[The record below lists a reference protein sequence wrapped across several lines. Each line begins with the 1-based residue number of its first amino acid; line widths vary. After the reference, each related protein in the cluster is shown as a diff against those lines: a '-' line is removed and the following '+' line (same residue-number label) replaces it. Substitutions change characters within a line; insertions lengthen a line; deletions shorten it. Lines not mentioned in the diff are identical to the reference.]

1 MKKKILIYSLASL
14 ALIGLASC
22 NDDNK
27 EEAIVPG
34 TISNLRAEAR
44 EGAVILRWDVPADS
58 SYFYLKVTYND
69 PWQQKDR
76 IKQVSIYA
84 DSLLVDGMLN
94 RFGDYTFTVQ
104 PYSRTHTPG
113 APLTYEAS
121 CDPLQPTYTVFSERE
136 LKLTA
141 DNLETNAQEPSEGP
155 IANLIDGNNDTFFH
169 TRWSGTV
176 PPAPHYLQLNF
187 SAPLAEQGFK
197 FKFRNRHNNDANK
210 PQTIEILISEDGE
223 TFVPLTTLNEGM
235 PTVRGSEYTSP
246 TIMFVDH
253 FQPKHIRFNVTETNN
268 GTVFFTMAEFWYYE
282 CVIGTY
288 DPETEDL

>member
-1 MKKKILIYSLASL
+1 MKKKILICSIASL
-14 ALIGLASC
+14 ALMGLASC
-22 NDDNK
+22 DDNK
-27 EEAIVPG
+27 EEAIIPG
-34 TISNLRAEAR
+34 TISNLRYEPR
-44 EGAVILRWDVPADS
+44 EGAVMLRWDVPADS

-69 PWQQKDR
+69 PWKQKDR

-84 DSLLVDGMLN
+84 DSLLVDGLLN
-94 RFGDYTFTVQ
+94 RFGNYTFTVQ

-113 APLTYEAS
+113 DPLTIPAS
-121 CDPLQPTYTVFSERE
+121 CNPLPPTYTVFSERE

-155 IANLIDGNNDTFFH
+155 IANLLDGDGTTFFH

-197 FKFRNRHNNDANK
+197 FKFRNRANTNGK

-223 TFVPLTTLNEGM
+223 TFVPLTTLDEGM
-235 PTVRGSEYTSP
+235 PIASASEYTSP

-253 FQPKHIRFNVTETNN
+253 FQPKHIRFNVTKTNSD
-268 GTVFFTMAEFWYYE
+268 GAFFNMADFWFYE